1 MANIF
6 NRAKKPIVEL
16 TPIDRFVNEFAYGK
30 DWFVEFCSDYN
41 NQMRIMKILDVKEY
55 LAGQHDILKRNPIIY
70 NGIEVVPRKIVLQ
83 YAKQLIGYGTA
94 YLIGNKITL
103 SGNEDVVSEFRKV
116 YKTSDYDKK
125 DFDLVHTVNKFGN
138 AYEYVYIKPG
148 QEQKISSKLIDPADS
163 YPVYD
168 SDGQYI
174 AFVEHYTLRDISFY
188 NVYYP
193 DRVEKYSNAGG
204 SLMLRSTFENLSGLP
219 VIYKN
224 DNPIDEYFGR
234 SDLDDYI
241 TILDSLEDILSKSI
255 DAYYK
260 YIVGIP
266 VIKGQ
271 QLFQEK
277 GKNEGLD
284 KDVVGQG
291 LYLDSDSDF
300 KFESNEISH
309 EAFEVLYKTLM
320 TSLLD
325 ISSTPAVAIGKA
337 DVSNLS
343 EVSIKLLFSLANMR
357 AMIMEKYIKESIKV
371 RLDKIRTLLEY
382 KGIVFSD
389 EDYST
394 LDVTFQYAMPQSE
407 KDIIDNLKTLR
418 EMKAISVESVLRQA
432 PYVKDVSS
440 ELEKLSAESANA
452 GIEM

>member
-1 MANIF
+1 
-6 NRAKKPIVEL
+6 
-16 TPIDRFVNEFAYGK
+16 
-30 DWFVEFCSDYN
+30 
-41 NQMRIMKILDVKEY
+41 
-55 LAGQHDILKRNPIIY
+55 
-70 NGIEVVPRKIVLQ
+70 
-83 YAKQLIGYGTA
+83 
-94 YLIGNKITL
+94 
-103 SGNEDVVSEFRKV
+103 
-116 YKTSDYDKK
+116 
-125 DFDLVHTVNKFGN
+125 VNKFGN

-148 QEQKISSKLIDPADS
+148 QEQKISSKIIDPADS

-174 AFVEHYTLRDISFY
+174 AFVEHYTMRDISFY

-193 DRVEKYSNAGG
+193 DRVEKYSNTGG
-204 SLMLRSTFENLSGLP
+204 SLMLKSKFNNLSGLP

-224 DNPIDEYFGR
+224 DNPVDDRFGR
-234 SDLDDYI
+234 SDLEDYI
-241 TILDSLEDILSKSI
+241 TILDSLEDVLSKSI

-284 KDVVGQG
+284 KDVIGQG
-291 LYLDSDSDF
+291 LQLDSDADF

-357 AMIMEKYIKESIKV
+357 AMILEKFIKESIKV

-418 EMKAISVESVLRQA
+418 EMGAISVESVLRQA
-432 PYVKDVSS
+432 PYVKDVNS
-440 ELEKLSAESANA
+440 ELQKLSAEGANA
-452 GIEM
+452 GIET